1 MKKKVNQ
8 GSKRYQYLLKKWGI
22 GFVIAAT
29 GTVMLG
35 CTPSILTHQV
45 AAKTIVGLA
54 RDKLNKEMAML
65 NLVMVFN
72 RLVRRLNQF

>member
-29 GTVMLG
+29 GTVVLG

-45 AAKTIVGLA
+45 AAKTIV
-54 RDKLNKEMAML
+54 
-65 NLVMVFN
+65 
-72 RLVRRLNQF
+72 